1 MTRLTTVAIAMLLAA
16 TSAASADT
24 ICGTN
29 PDLPS
34 GSDLYIPL
42 KSSSSGV
49 LGNGNVGKVSD
60 SVTLWDNDSASG
72 YVDVRLTYD
81 LSGILGDDLEL
92 DTAGPMTLGFTF
104 EDIDFK
110 PSVDVHNSLRVT
122 FTESIQFAYLR
133 DANDSPGAF
142 ALTMDDASYLTYK
155 TNPGTETNN
164 TTATYEI
171 DLRSALGVDAADID
185 DINTDKEFGLYVRLR
200 SDLVSEDL
208 WPLWCNGSTRVN
220 TPESIGGCFEV
231 SVQPVPEPA
240 TIAVLSLGGV
250 LIAVRRRRR

>member
-1 MTRLTTVAIAMLLAA
+1 MTRLTTVSIAMLLAVA
-16 TSAASADT
+16 PAASAAT
-24 ICGTN
+24 ISGTN
-29 PDLPS
+29 PDLPP

-49 LGNGNVGKVSD
+49 LGDGNVGKVSD
-60 SVTLWDNDSASG
+60 SVTLYDDDASGG

-81 LSGILGDDLEL
+81 LSGILGGGVL
-92 DTAGPMTLGFTF
+92 DAAGPMTLSFTF

-110 PSVDVHNSLRVT
+110 PVVDVHNSLRVT
-122 FTESIQFAYLR
+122 FSESIRFAYLR
-133 DANDSPGAF
+133 DASDTPGAF
-142 ALTMDDASYLTYK
+142 SLTMDDANYLTFK

-185 DINTDKEFGLYVRLR
+185 DINADKEFGLYVRLQ

-208 WPLWCNGSTRVN
+208 WTLWSNSSTRVN
-220 TPESIGGCFEV
+220 TPESIGGRFEV

-240 TIAVLSLGGV
+240 TMAVLSLGGALV
-250 LIAVRRRRR
+250 AVRRRRR